1 MSTGY
6 RLVCFTCKDEG
17 PSFASGSIAYGFK
30 VWNTDEW
37 MKWLGH
43 REAVGH
49 HEGHDLRIVSEDVDL
64 PWDDE
69 RDAAPHEGGK
79 HG

>member
-1 MSTGY
+1 MSTSY
-6 RLVCFTCKDEG
+6 NLVCFTCKIEG

-43 REAVGH
+43 GEAVGQ
-49 HEGHDLRIVSEDVDL
+49 HEGHDLRIVSEQDDL

-69 RDAAPHEGGK
+69 HDAARDEREP
-79 HG
+79 